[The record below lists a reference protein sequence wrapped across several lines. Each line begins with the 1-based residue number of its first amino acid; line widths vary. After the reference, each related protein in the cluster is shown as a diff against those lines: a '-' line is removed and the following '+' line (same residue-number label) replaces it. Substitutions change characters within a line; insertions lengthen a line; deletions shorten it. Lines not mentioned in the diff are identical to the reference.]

1 MSGDNIYIN
10 SENFKIKTFMF
21 FGFEQSHMSWFFS
34 KGQSAFSVT
43 ENSDVLLV
51 GEIVSIFNVKL
62 FAVALKQKL
71 KNFI

>member
-1 MSGDNIYIN
+1 MGTVYIN
-10 SENFKIKTFMF
+10 SENFTVKTFMF

-34 KGQSAFSVT
+34 EGQSAFSVT

-62 FAVALKQKL
+62 FAVALKQKF
-71 KNFI
+71 KIFI